1 MNQAQYQREIEAIA
15 RKLATQIPTTDR
27 DHIEAQLWSRYVDE
41 WAHLIKA
48 KKDDV
53 IVEDIAR
60 IISNLRQ
67 AEGDEIAGVLSELG
81 FSGIGT
87 GGGCEA
93 YYLALT
99 DDEDEGPHFL
109 ITDYDCGVP
118 GTWSEEVMLG
128 YYDSF
133 GSQEGDPVHFDSM
146 RELVKALQ
154 KGTAHPQLGKAAAPV
169 ESKVFVQADLD
180 LVNRHRASLGM
191 GAIDPA
197 AGWTASEIT
206 DMANS
211 IRDTGRMANP
221 AVLPLIEIPRR

>member
-15 RKLATQIPTTDR
+15 RKLATQIPTHDR
-27 DHIEAQLWSRYVDE
+27 DHIEAQLWRTHADE

-93 YYLALT
+93 YIKSLT
-99 DDEDEGPHFL
+99 DEGDEGPHFL
-109 ITDYDCGVP
+109 ITDYDCGLP
-118 GTWSEEVMLG
+118 GVWNEEVQLA
-128 YYDSF
+128 YFESF
-133 GSQEGDPVHFDSM
+133 GSDEDVVHFDSV

-154 KGTAHPQLGKAAAPV
+154 KGTAHPRLGKAAAPV
-169 ESKVFVQADLD
+169 ESETFVQADLD

-191 GAIDPA
+191 GALDPA
-197 AGWTASEIT
+197 SGWTAAEIT

-211 IRDTGRMANP
+211 IRKTGRMANP
-221 AVLPLIEIPRR
+221 KVLSLIEIPRR